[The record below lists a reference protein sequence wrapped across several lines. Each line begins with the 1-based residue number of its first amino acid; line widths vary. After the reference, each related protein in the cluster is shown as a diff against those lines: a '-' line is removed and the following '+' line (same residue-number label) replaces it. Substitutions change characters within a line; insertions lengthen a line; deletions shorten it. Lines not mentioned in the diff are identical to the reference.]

1 MNEGIRRAL
10 LRAEP
15 GAEAFLR
22 FEAPVE
28 SRQAHRPEQVPALLA
43 WAEEG
48 AAAGDWMVGFVGY
61 EAAPAFDAA
70 LVAHPP
76 AAGPAP
82 LAAFGRFRTPATWL
96 PAAAPVA
103 GREAAPLLEGE
114 AQPALDAA
122 GFRAAVERIR
132 AAIAA
137 GETYQVNVSFP
148 LRGRLAAPAVGEA
161 LLEALLAPG
170 EAPYAAWF
178 EGEGWAVLS
187 LSPELFFE
195 RRAGRVVSRPMKG
208 TRPRGRFPRE
218 DAARGAELRG
228 SEKDRAE
235 NLMIVDMIR
244 NDLGRLAEPGS
255 VTVERALEVER
266 YPTVWQL
273 TSTVSAR
280 TAAPLPELFTALFP
294 CASITGAPKAATSRF
309 IRELEAEPRGIYC
322 GAIGRLEPGGA
333 ARFAVAIRTLEID
346 RADDTFRYG
355 VGAGIT
361 WDSDPAEEWRE
372 CLAKARVL
380 AGAPPR
386 FDLIETMRWRAGRGV
401 ELFELHLDRLAA
413 SADYFG
419 FDPAR
424 LAPGE
429 TGDAPLRQ
437 RLGERVRRELAAR
450 CAGLAAGS
458 WRVRLRLAR
467 SGELT
472 FDVEPFAPPRH
483 VWTVAIAA
491 GAYASTEVTAFHK
504 TTRRERYAAARAV
517 APAGVDEVL
526 LVNEHGELTE
536 GTRTNLMVQFGAGP
550 WVTPPLEAGL
560 LPGVFRESLLR
571 RGEAIEATLRPRD
584 LRRAHRIRLVNALRG
599 WIPVRLAPPVGRA

>member
-1 MNEGIRRAL
+1 VSEGIRRAL

-22 FEAPVE
+22 FELPVE
-28 SRQAHRPEQVPALLA
+28 SRQTFRAAEVPALLA

-61 EAAPAFDAA
+61 EAAPAFDDA
-70 LVAHPP
+70 LVARPP
-76 AAGPAP
+76 AAGPVP
-82 LAAFGRFRTPATWL
+82 LAAFGRFRAPTAWS
-96 PAAAPVA
+96 PAAASA
-103 GREAAPLLEGE
+103 GRTAAPLLVG
-114 AQPALDAA
+114 AVRPALDAA
-122 GFRAAVERIR
+122 GFRATVGRIR

-148 LRGRLAAPAVGEA
+148 LRGRLATPASGEE

-170 EAPYAAWF
+170 EAPYAAWI

-195 RRAGRVVSRPMKG
+195 RRSGSVVSRPMKG

-218 DAARGAELRG
+218 DAARAAELSG

-244 NDLGRLAEPGS
+244 NDLGRIAEPGS
-255 VTVERALEVER
+255 VAVERVLELER

-280 TAAPLPELFTALFP
+280 ASARLPELFAALFP

-309 IRELEAEPRGIYC
+309 IRELEAEPRGLYC
-322 GAIGRLEPGGA
+322 GAIGRVEPGGA

-346 RADDTFRYG
+346 RADGGFRYG

-380 AGAPPR
+380 DGAPPR

-424 LAPGE
+424 LAPGGP
-429 TGDAPLRQ
+429 GDASLRQ
-437 RLGERVRRELAAR
+437 RLGERVARELAAR

-467 SGELT
+467 SGEIA
-472 FDVEPFAPPRH
+472 FDVEPFASAQR
-483 VWTVAIAA
+483 VWTVAVAA
-491 GAYASTEVTAFHK
+491 RAFASTDVTAFHK
-504 TTRRERYAAARAV
+504 TTRRERYVAARAA
-517 APAGVDEVL
+517 APAEVDEVL

-536 GTRTNLMVQFGAGP
+536 GTRTNLMVQFGAGL

-560 LPGVFRESLLR
+560 LPGVFREHLLR
-571 RGEAIEATLRPRD
+571 SGQAIEATLRPRD

-599 WIPVRLAPPVGRA
+599 WIPARLATPSGNA